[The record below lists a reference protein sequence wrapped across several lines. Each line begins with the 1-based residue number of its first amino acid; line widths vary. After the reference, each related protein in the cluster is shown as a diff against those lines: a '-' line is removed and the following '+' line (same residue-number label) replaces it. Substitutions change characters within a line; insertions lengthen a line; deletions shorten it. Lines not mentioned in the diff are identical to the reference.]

1 MSFKEQLAKHENIL
15 NRFKALYINNE
26 NKDKQT
32 NNEILSKIKIN
43 NLNYENR
50 NINKDNINNS
60 DINKTI
66 NNYNFSYG
74 IGMTNRDINN
84 KSNNNIN
91 NNINYNLD
99 NNNEE
104 NLKKIE
110 NKKILEKKEEKMNL
124 DLGKIDN
131 LLDKL
136 NFKREN
142 NMNNRLINEE
152 KQNNYKNEDDI
163 NINTNINNNKKFD
176 IDNIKSKYL
185 NNNINTL
192 NITEKYY
199 NNKKED
205 DSININNSTTLT
217 INNIKK
223 MNQLN
228 SRSEIE
234 RIKSKYYSMNLNNI
248 INKRN
253 YLSKDVFLDKNKD
266 NYNLQLNKDILE
278 IKNKLELYRN
288 EVNLLNK
295 KEINEELNQKE
306 NSLLNKK
313 ELNNELNSFISNKQL
328 NTSDIINNNINN
340 KNDIVMNV
348 SLNKE
353 NVISS
358 NKIIEN
364 GSNQINIPNL
374 NFKYNIQNNIEQK
387 ENNSRKEIEVDIN
400 SYENYI
406 NNKDQENNM
415 QNNNNGLISEI
426 NINSN
431 NQMINSNNNDFDYS
445 EVLPIIDKVSK
456 LKDLNE
462 IDDNYDKQNTN
473 SQRVNLINNNVI
485 NKEEEVPDIVN
496 NILDALSNKLIISN
510 IENNNNNKENEN
522 IIEKPK
528 LITKNNSIEDKT
540 KKIIS
545 FQEFLEKE
553 EKEEKE
559 EDKKE

>member
-26 NKDKQT
+26 NQNKQT
-32 NNEILSKIKIN
+32 NNETLSNSIKIN
-43 NLNYENR
+43 NYENR

-74 IGMTNRDINN
+74 IGMTNRDI
-84 KSNNNIN
+84 NNNIN

-185 NNNINTL
+185 NNNINAL

-340 KNDIVMNV
+340 KNDIDMNV

-473 SQRVNLINNNVI
+473 SQRMNLINNNVI

-510 IENNNNNKENEN
+510 IENYNNNNKENEN

-528 LITKNNSIEDKT
+528 LITKNNNTEDKT

-553 EKEEKE
+553 EKEEKI

>member
-1 MSFKEQLAKHENIL
+1 
-15 NRFKALYINNE
+15 
-26 NKDKQT
+26 
-32 NNEILSKIKIN
+32 
-43 NLNYENR
+43 
-50 NINKDNINNS
+50 
-60 DINKTI
+60 
-66 NNYNFSYG
+66 
-74 IGMTNRDINN
+74 
-84 KSNNNIN
+84 
-91 NNINYNLD
+91 
-99 NNNEE
+99 
-104 NLKKIE
+104 
-110 NKKILEKKEEKMNL
+110 
-124 DLGKIDN
+124 
-131 LLDKL
+131 
-136 NFKREN
+136 
-142 NMNNRLINEE
+142 
-152 KQNNYKNEDDI
+152 
-163 NINTNINNNKKFD
+163 
-176 IDNIKSKYL
+176 
-185 NNNINTL
+185 
-192 NITEKYY
+192 
-199 NNKKED
+199 
-205 DSININNSTTLT
+205 
-217 INNIKK
+217 
-223 MNQLN
+223 
-228 SRSEIE
+228 
-234 RIKSKYYSMNLNNI
+234 
-248 INKRN
+248 
-253 YLSKDVFLDKNKD
+253 
-266 NYNLQLNKDILE
+266 
-278 IKNKLELYRN
+278 
-288 EVNLLNK
+288 
-295 KEINEELNQKE
+295 
-306 NSLLNKK
+306 
-313 ELNNELNSFISNKQL
+313 
-328 NTSDIINNNINN
+328 
-340 KNDIVMNV
+340 MNV

-522 IIEKPK
+522 TIEKPK

>member
-32 NNEILSKIKIN
+32 NNEILSKIMIN

-74 IGMTNRDINN
+74 IGMTNKDINN
-84 KSNNNIN
+84 NANNNIN

-185 NNNINTL
+185 NNNINAL

-288 EVNLLNK
+288 EVNLLSK

-328 NTSDIINNNINN
+328 NNSDIINNNINN
-340 KNDIVMNV
+340 KNDIDMNV

-510 IENNNNNKENEN
+510 IENNNNKENKN

-528 LITKNNSIEDKT
+528 LITKNNSIEHKT

>member
-32 NNEILSKIKIN
+32 NNETLSNNIKIN
-43 NLNYENR
+43 NYENR

-84 KSNNNIN
+84 NANNNIN

-124 DLGKIDN
+124 NLGKIDN

-152 KQNNYKNEDDI
+152 KQNNHKNEDEI
-163 NINTNINNNKKFD
+163 NININNNKKFD

-185 NNNINTL
+185 NNNINAL

-306 NSLLNKK
+306 
-313 ELNNELNSFISNKQL
+313 LNNELNSFISNKQL
-328 NTSDIINNNINN
+328 NNSDIINNNINN
-340 KNDIVMNV
+340 KNDIDMNV

-522 IIEKPK
+522 TIEKPK

>member
-1 MSFKEQLAKHENIL
+1 
-15 NRFKALYINNE
+15 
-26 NKDKQT
+26 
-32 NNEILSKIKIN
+32 
-43 NLNYENR
+43 
-50 NINKDNINNS
+50 
-60 DINKTI
+60 
-66 NNYNFSYG
+66 
-74 IGMTNRDINN
+74 MTNRDI
-84 KSNNNIN
+84 NNNIN
-91 NNINYNLD
+91 NNINCKLYND
-99 NNNEE
+99 DEE
-104 NLKKIE
+104 NLRKIE

-142 NMNNRLINEE
+142 NMKNRLINEE
-152 KQNNYKNEDDI
+152 KQNNYKNEDNI
-163 NINTNINNNKKFD
+163 NININNNKKFD

-185 NNNINTL
+185 NNNINAL

-234 RIKSKYYSMNLNNI
+234 RIKSKYYSLNLNNI

-253 YLSKDVFLDKNKD
+253 YLSKDVFSDKNKD

-295 KEINEELNQKE
+295 KEINEELN
-306 NSLLNKK
+306 KK

-328 NTSDIINNNINN
+328 NNSDIINNNINN
-340 KNDIVMNV
+340 KNDIDMNV

-387 ENNSRKEIEVDIN
+387 EINSRKEIEVDIN

-473 SQRVNLINNNVI
+473 SQRVNLINNDVI

-522 IIEKPK
+522 TIEKPK

>member
-74 IGMTNRDINN
+74 IGMTNRDI
-84 KSNNNIN
+84 KNNIN

-152 KQNNYKNEDDI
+152 KQNNHKNEDEI
-163 NINTNINNNKKFD
+163 NININNNKKFD

-185 NNNINTL
+185 NNNINAL

-328 NTSDIINNNINN
+328 NNSDIINNNINN
-340 KNDIVMNV
+340 KNDIDMNV

-473 SQRVNLINNNVI
+473 SQRMNLINNNVI

-510 IENNNNNKENEN
+510 IENNNNKENEN

>member
-32 NNEILSKIKIN
+32 NNETLSNNIKIN
-43 NLNYENR
+43 NYENR

-74 IGMTNRDINN
+74 IGMTNRDI
-84 KSNNNIN
+84 NNNIN

-253 YLSKDVFLDKNKD
+253 YLSKDVFSDKNKD

-295 KEINEELNQKE
+295 KEINEELN
-306 NSLLNKK
+306 KK

-328 NTSDIINNNINN
+328 NNSDIINNNINN
-340 KNDIVMNV
+340 KNDIDMNV

-522 IIEKPK
+522 TIEKPK

>member
-32 NNEILSKIKIN
+32 NNETLSNNIKIN
-43 NLNYENR
+43 NYENR

-74 IGMTNRDINN
+74 IGMTNRDI
-84 KSNNNIN
+84 NNNIN

-185 NNNINTL
+185 NNNINAL

-328 NTSDIINNNINN
+328 NNSDIINNNINN
-340 KNDIVMNV
+340 KNDIDMNV

-473 SQRVNLINNNVI
+473 SQRMNLINNNVI

-510 IENNNNNKENEN
+510 IENNNNNNKENEN
-522 IIEKPK
+522 TIEKPK

>member
-32 NNEILSKIKIN
+32 NNETLSNNIKIN
-43 NLNYENR
+43 NYENR

-74 IGMTNRDINN
+74 IGMTNRDI
-84 KSNNNIN
+84 NNNIN

-152 KQNNYKNEDDI
+152 KQNNHKNEDEI
-163 NINTNINNNKKFD
+163 NININNNKKFD

-328 NTSDIINNNINN
+328 NNSDIINNNINN
-340 KNDIVMNV
+340 KNDIDMNV

-473 SQRVNLINNNVI
+473 SQRMNLINNNVI

-510 IENNNNNKENEN
+510 IENNNNKENEN

>member
-1 MSFKEQLAKHENIL
+1 
-15 NRFKALYINNE
+15 
-26 NKDKQT
+26 
-32 NNEILSKIKIN
+32 
-43 NLNYENR
+43 
-50 NINKDNINNS
+50 
-60 DINKTI
+60 
-66 NNYNFSYG
+66 
-74 IGMTNRDINN
+74 
-84 KSNNNIN
+84 
-91 NNINYNLD
+91 
-99 NNNEE
+99 
-104 NLKKIE
+104 
-110 NKKILEKKEEKMNL
+110 
-124 DLGKIDN
+124 
-131 LLDKL
+131 
-136 NFKREN
+136 
-142 NMNNRLINEE
+142 
-152 KQNNYKNEDDI
+152 
-163 NINTNINNNKKFD
+163 
-176 IDNIKSKYL
+176 
-185 NNNINTL
+185 
-192 NITEKYY
+192 
-199 NNKKED
+199 
-205 DSININNSTTLT
+205 
-217 INNIKK
+217 
-223 MNQLN
+223 
-228 SRSEIE
+228 
-234 RIKSKYYSMNLNNI
+234 
-248 INKRN
+248 
-253 YLSKDVFLDKNKD
+253 
-266 NYNLQLNKDILE
+266 
-278 IKNKLELYRN
+278 
-288 EVNLLNK
+288 
-295 KEINEELNQKE
+295 
-306 NSLLNKK
+306 
-313 ELNNELNSFISNKQL
+313 
-328 NTSDIINNNINN
+328 
-340 KNDIVMNV
+340 MNV

-473 SQRVNLINNNVI
+473 SQRMNLINNNVI

-510 IENNNNNKENEN
+510 IENNNNKENKN

-528 LITKNNSIEDKT
+528 LIIKNNSIEEKT

>member
-1 MSFKEQLAKHENIL
+1 
-15 NRFKALYINNE
+15 
-26 NKDKQT
+26 
-32 NNEILSKIKIN
+32 
-43 NLNYENR
+43 
-50 NINKDNINNS
+50 
-60 DINKTI
+60 
-66 NNYNFSYG
+66 
-74 IGMTNRDINN
+74 
-84 KSNNNIN
+84 
-91 NNINYNLD
+91 
-99 NNNEE
+99 
-104 NLKKIE
+104 
-110 NKKILEKKEEKMNL
+110 
-124 DLGKIDN
+124 
-131 LLDKL
+131 
-136 NFKREN
+136 
-142 NMNNRLINEE
+142 
-152 KQNNYKNEDDI
+152 
-163 NINTNINNNKKFD
+163 
-176 IDNIKSKYL
+176 
-185 NNNINTL
+185 
-192 NITEKYY
+192 
-199 NNKKED
+199 
-205 DSININNSTTLT
+205 
-217 INNIKK
+217 
-223 MNQLN
+223 
-228 SRSEIE
+228 
-234 RIKSKYYSMNLNNI
+234 
-248 INKRN
+248 
-253 YLSKDVFLDKNKD
+253 
-266 NYNLQLNKDILE
+266 
-278 IKNKLELYRN
+278 
-288 EVNLLNK
+288 
-295 KEINEELNQKE
+295 
-306 NSLLNKK
+306 
-313 ELNNELNSFISNKQL
+313 
-328 NTSDIINNNINN
+328 
-340 KNDIVMNV
+340 MNV

-473 SQRVNLINNNVI
+473 SQRMNLINNNVI

-510 IENNNNNKENEN
+510 IENNNNNNKENEN
-522 IIEKPK
+522 TIEKPK

>member
-26 NKDKQT
+26 NQDKKT
-32 NNEILSKIKIN
+32 NNETSSNIKVN
-43 NLNYENR
+43 NENN

-60 DINKTI
+60 EIDKII

-74 IGMTNRDINN
+74 IDVTNKNINNNINRDI
-84 KSNNNIN
+84 NNNIN
-91 NNINYNLD
+91 NNYNL
-99 NNNEE
+99 NNNKE
-104 NLKKIE
+104 KIE
-110 NKKILEKKEEKMNL
+110 NKKIIEKKEEQKEKEI

-142 NMNNRLINEE
+142 NINNRLIIEE
-152 KQNNYKNEDDI
+152 ENNINKKNDNTNI
-163 NINTNINNNKKFD
+163 NININNNKKFD
-176 IDNIKSKYL
+176 IDNIKNKYIT
-185 NNNINTL
+185 NNINAF
-192 NITEKYY
+192 NITDKYY

-205 DSININNSTTLT
+205 DSLNNSSSFT

-248 INKRN
+248 INKQN
-253 YLSKDVFLDKNKD
+253 YLNKDVFLNKNKD
-266 NYNLQLNKDILE
+266 NYSLQLNKEIME
-278 IKNKLELYRN
+278 IKNKLDLYRQ
-288 EVNLLNK
+288 EVKESSLLNK
-295 KEINEELNQKE
+295 KEIN
-306 NSLLNKK
+306 
-313 ELNNELNSFISNKQL
+313 NELNSFVSDKQL
-328 NTSDIINNNINN
+328 NNGEIINNNKSESDIN
-340 KNDIVMNV
+340 I
-348 SLNKE
+348 SIITNKE
-353 NVISS
+353 NIGTS

-374 NFKYNIQNNIEQK
+374 NFKYNIQNIQNNNIEQND
-387 ENNSRKEIEVDIN
+387 NNSRREIEVEIN
-400 SYENYI
+400 SFENYI
-406 NNKDQENNM
+406 NNEKEEKNII
-415 QNNNNGLISEI
+415 QNNNMNGLISEI
-426 NINSN
+426 KRNSN
-431 NQMINSNNNDFDYS
+431 NQIMDTNNNDFDYS

-462 IDDNYDKQNTN
+462 IDDNYDKQNAN
-473 SQRVNLINNNVI
+473 SQKIILTNNN
-485 NKEEEVPDIVN
+485 NSNEEEVPDIVN
-496 NILDALSNKLIISN
+496 NILDALSNKLITSN
-510 IENNNNNKENEN
+510 IDNNNKNKENEN

-528 LITKNNSIEDKT
+528 LITKNNINEDKNNN

-553 EKEEKE
+553 EN
-559 EDKKE
+559 KK

>member
-32 NNEILSKIKIN
+32 NNETLSNNIKIN
-43 NLNYENR
+43 NYENR

-74 IGMTNRDINN
+74 IGMTNRDI
-84 KSNNNIN
+84 NNNIN

-185 NNNINTL
+185 NNNINAL

-306 NSLLNKK
+306 
-313 ELNNELNSFISNKQL
+313 LNNELNSFISNKQL
-328 NTSDIINNNINN
+328 NNSDIINNNINN
-340 KNDIVMNV
+340 KNDIDMNV

-473 SQRVNLINNNVI
+473 SQRMNLINNNVI

-522 IIEKPK
+522 TIEKPK